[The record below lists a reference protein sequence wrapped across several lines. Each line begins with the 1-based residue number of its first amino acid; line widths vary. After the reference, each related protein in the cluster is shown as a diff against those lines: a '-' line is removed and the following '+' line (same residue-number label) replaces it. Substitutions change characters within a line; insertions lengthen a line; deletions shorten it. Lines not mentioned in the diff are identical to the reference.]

1 MSRLVDVL
9 AVGIVLAAGT
19 AFAAEGEVFDLG
31 KELSGAGQGRRA
43 VSLSLVKKP
52 EYTVNAVAVNDE
64 IPTHRHEDGSHVLY
78 IVSGRGTVVLDG
90 KAVALKPGLV
100 VHIPRGIQHSI
111 KAEGGRMTF
120 VDFVQHTLDPAQAD
134 PKK

>member
-1 MSRLVDVL
+1 MTRLVCLL
-9 AVGIVLAAGT
+9 AVGITLKVGT
-19 AFAAEGEVFDLG
+19 AFAVEGEVFDLG

-43 VSLSLVKKP
+43 VSLSLIKKP

-64 IPTHRHEDGSHVLY
+64 IPMHRHEDGSHVLY
-78 IVSGRGTVVLDG
+78 IVSGQGTVVLDG

-111 KAEGGRMTF
+111 KAEGGRLTF
-120 VDFVQHTLDPAQAD
+120 VDFVQHTVDPAQAET
-134 PKK
+134 KK

>member
-1 MSRLVDVL
+1 MTRRVYPL
-9 AVGIVLAAGT
+9 AVGIMLTAGT

-78 IVSGRGTVVLDG
+78 IVSGRGIVVLDG
-90 KAVALKPGLV
+90 KEVALKPGLV
-100 VHIPRGIQHSI
+100 VHIPRGLLHSI

-120 VDFVQHTLDPAQAD
+120 VDFVQHAVDPAQGET
-134 PKK
+134 KK